1 MQLFTHVSSC
11 KFCRNCNF
19 NY

>member
-1 MQLFTHVSSC
+1 MQLFTHVTSF
-11 KFCRNCNF
+11 KLCRNCNF